1 MSDPVTNIDIEDVL
15 TSIRRLVREGGGST
29 PSQSAESNAAGKP
42 ATPLADGRA
51 TQENPP
57 AARFVLTAAL
67 RVAEPPTTF
76 VPSANRNAPEALR
89 GSAHET
95 NILSGAG
102 GLVEDRLDLGVAD
115 IVASDF
121 VTEQPEAGTAPD
133 EPERR
138 LRVSDTAAGL
148 EVSVTASSDDWE
160 PDGSEGVPVMD
171 WAQATPEDAPLF
183 RSRQTGPMR
192 RQLEAIVSEAEFVP
206 EPTFRHGVSDTDK
219 GPSTRQFPDSRDTA
233 GADAGPGTSFREDFA
248 AYTGKELV
256 MEEAALR
263 ALIAEIVRQELQGSL
278 GERITRNV
286 RKLVRREISRM
297 MTSEEFE

>member
-15 TSIRRLVREGGGST
+15 TSIRRLVREGGGSAT
-29 PSQSAESNAAGKP
+29 SQTAESNASANP
-42 ATPLADGRA
+42 SADDRE
-51 TQENPP
+51 TRERPP
-57 AARFVLTAAL
+57 AARFVLTPAL
-67 RVAEPPTTF
+67 RVAEPPTAF
-76 VPSANRNAPEALR
+76 VPAANRLATKAVPEA
-89 GSAHET
+89 SDVSDV
-95 NILSGAG
+95 LSGAG
-102 GLVEDRLDLGVAD
+102 AAGEDRFDFGVTD

-121 VTEQPEAGTAPD
+121 VTDDPEVRTVPG
-133 EPERR
+133 EPERKS
-138 LRVSDTAAGL
+138 RVSDRAAGL
-148 EVSVTASSDDWE
+148 EVAVTASSDDWE

-183 RSRQTGPMR
+183 RSRQGGPIR
-192 RQLEAIVSEAEFVP
+192 RQPEVIVSEAEFVP
-206 EPTFRHGVSDTDK
+206 EPTFRHGASDTDK

-263 ALIAEIVRQELQGSL
+263 AMIAEIVRQELQGSL